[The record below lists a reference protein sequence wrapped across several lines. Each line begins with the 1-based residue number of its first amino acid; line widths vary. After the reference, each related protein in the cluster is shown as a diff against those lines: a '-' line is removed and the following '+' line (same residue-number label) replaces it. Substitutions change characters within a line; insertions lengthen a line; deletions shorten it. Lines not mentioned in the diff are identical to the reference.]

1 MAWRRSTGR
10 RDTRLDRDV
19 AVKLLRPEVV
29 ADADLAQRFRR
40 EALAA
45 TVLRHP
51 NIVACLDTG
60 TDGDQPYL
68 VMDLVDGEDLA
79 ARLRRGG
86 RLAPPAAARIALDV
100 ARALGVAHVRGI
112 VHRDIKPGNILL
124 AADGRAMVTDFGIA
138 RLAMD
143 AEAAMPGTTLGSVQ
157 YFSPEQAQGRSTT
170 PASDIYGLG
179 LVLYETLTGQRT
191 WAGATNDALAL
202 ARVGAMAPSTRS
214 IRPEVPAALDAI
226 VARALAPDPEDRY
239 ANGVAMAAALEPV
252 VARLG
257 PGGLDTAADADGTA
271 RAVVTTGAIAWAAG
285 ATAAPAGPPA
295 ELPALAAPLVPGAG
309 SPARAAA
316 RPAPRRAPG
325 ARPIVPQPVAR
336 RRAGRTVMV
345 IGVGAMLV
353 GLVLVVLP
361 SAEPRIAA
369 IDVTDPPT
377 ATARPTLG
385 ATPDPTV
392 GASPA
397 DGATATDA
405 PATED
410 PTATPGTRG
419 HSDASDLC
427 STFFDLPCALGPD
440 RYAPSQ
446 FQPPFALT
454 LGDGWSTAA
463 HGPNLVVLS
472 RPEGLMSFL
481 SGVETVDPEGDA
493 KPARTRPKV
502 FLESIIT
509 IEGLAAS
516 KPAKFRIDGRR
527 GWSSDVSPIGG
538 ERLALMA
545 TDGATFY
552 VEPGRTT
559 RVVAMDV
566 DRGVVVIVI
575 EPGDDAD
582 LEGILETADVAAGT
596 IAWD

>member
-1 MAWRRSTGR
+1 
-10 RDTRLDRDV
+10 
-19 AVKLLRPEVV
+19 
-29 ADADLAQRFRR
+29 
-40 EALAA
+40 
-45 TVLRHP
+45 
-51 NIVACLDTG
+51 
-60 TDGDQPYL
+60 
-68 VMDLVDGEDLA
+68 
-79 ARLRRGG
+79 
-86 RLAPPAAARIALDV
+86 
-100 ARALGVAHVRGI
+100 
-112 VHRDIKPGNILL
+112 
-124 AADGRAMVTDFGIA
+124 
-138 RLAMD
+138 
-143 AEAAMPGTTLGSVQ
+143 
-157 YFSPEQAQGRSTT
+157 
-170 PASDIYGLG
+170 
-179 LVLYETLTGQRT
+179 
-191 WAGATNDALAL
+191 
-202 ARVGAMAPSTRS
+202 
-214 IRPEVPAALDAI
+214 
-226 VARALAPDPEDRY
+226 
-239 ANGVAMAAALEPV
+239 
-252 VARLG
+252 
-257 PGGLDTAADADGTA
+257 
-271 RAVVTTGAIAWAAG
+271 
-285 ATAAPAGPPA
+285 
-295 ELPALAAPLVPGAG
+295 
-309 SPARAAA
+309 
-316 RPAPRRAPG
+316 
-325 ARPIVPQPVAR
+325 
-336 RRAGRTVMV
+336 
-345 IGVGAMLV
+345 MLV

-596 IAWD
+596 ITWD